1 VTRISSGLDGNA
13 VIAQAPTPPCWGDL
27 DASRDVNG
35 IDLGLLLAA
44 WGRTDGPTADLDGD
58 RLVDGR
64 DLGLLLAT
72 WGTCLN

>member
-1 VTRISSGLDGNA
+1 
-13 VIAQAPTPPCWGDL
+13 
-27 DASRDVNG
+27 VNG